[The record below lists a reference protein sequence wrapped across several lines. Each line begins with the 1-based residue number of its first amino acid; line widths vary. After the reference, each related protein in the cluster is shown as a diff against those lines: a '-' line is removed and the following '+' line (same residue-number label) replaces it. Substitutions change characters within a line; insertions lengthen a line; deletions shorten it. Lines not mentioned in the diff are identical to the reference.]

1 MPVLTSLL
9 AALLDVVNLALG
21 LYVWILVIGAV
32 LSWLLAFDVVNPR
45 NRAVHLIGEFC
56 FRLTEPVLRPIR
68 KRLPAM
74 GGLDISPIILILVI
88 MFLQSFLSHLSVSL

>member
-1 MPVLTSLL
+1 MPVLISLL
-9 AALLDVVNLALG
+9 AALLDVLRLALS
-21 LYVWILVIGAV
+21 LYIWLLVVGAV

-45 NRAVHLIGEFC
+45 NRAVHVIGEFC

-74 GGLDISPIILILVI
+74 GGIDISPIILILLI
-88 MFLQSFLSHLSVSL
+88 MFLQSFLSHLLVSL